1 MNLKQYL
8 LMARKDFFNNI
19 DSVIDD
25 WKNTSFS
32 FNSKDYVPGLDDKN
46 LTYGN
51 GEEKKG
57 VEINTC
63 VLFVDIR
70 NSVQLT
76 KDKQVRTMGKIYS
89 VFTQCVLLA
98 AQYEGGYV
106 RNIIGDRVMVVFT
119 PEDCFKKAVCCAIT
133 INHIASLINKKFD
146 NFEFKCGIG
155 VDYGKLSVM
164 KVGIQKKGAEN
175 DDNKGLVWVGY
186 PANFASRL
194 TDCANKE
201 FSDIYYKVEGDFYEV
216 NFLNNSFFGRPSG
229 YYRKTKKFTESELS
243 SKIKLSPFNQNLE
256 LSSCQ
261 QVYSIERVEE
271 KYTYKPILLSDTVF
285 QEYAKAVP
293 DANDMKEESIK
304 WKKQTRKIRDIDFD
318 VWGNDL
324 IWIID

>member
-1 MNLKQYL
+1 MLH
-8 LMARKDFFNNI
+8 KDFFEDITN
-19 DSVIDD
+19 VIND
-25 WKNTSFS
+25 WKNTTFT
-32 FNSKDYVPGLDDKN
+32 FNAKTYVPGLDDPS

-63 VLFVDIR
+63 VLFADIR

-76 KDKQVRTMGKIYS
+76 KDKQIRTMGRIYS
-89 VFTQCVLLA
+89 VFTHCVLLA

-106 RNIIGDRVMVVFT
+106 RNIIGDRVMVVF
-119 PEDCFKKAVCCAIT
+119 PPDDCYKKAVHCAIT
-133 INHIASLINKKFD
+133 INHIASLINQEFA

-201 FSDIYYKVEGDFYEV
+201 FTDVVYNVDGEFYE
-216 NFLNNSFFGRPSG
+216 LSLLTWPLEECPFGE
-229 YYRKTKKFTESELS
+229 YHRKQKKFTEEELS
-243 SKIKLSPFNQNLE
+243 SKLRVSQYSQNLE
-256 LSSCQ
+256 LPSCRK
-261 QVYSIERVEE
+261 VYSIKKSIVDYR
-271 KYTYKPILLSDTVF
+271 YKPILLSDKVY
-285 QEYAKAVP
+285 QEFAKVQP
-293 DANDMKEESIK
+293 NSNSIK
-304 WKKQTRKIRDIDFD
+304 NGWWKKEKRRIKDIEFD
-318 VWGNDL
+318 VWGAGL
-324 IWIID
+324 TWVL

>member
-1 MNLKQYL
+1 MNLAK
-8 LMARKDFFNNI
+8 MARKDFI
-19 DSVIDD
+19 DTIKTVIDD
-25 WKNTSFS
+25 WKNTTFT
-32 FNSKDYVPGLDDKN
+32 FYPKDYVPGLDDKN

-57 VEINTC
+57 IEINTC

-89 VFTQCVLLA
+89 VFAHCVLLA
-98 AQYEGGYV
+98 AQNEGGYV
-106 RNIIGDRVMVVFT
+106 RNIIGDRVMVVFP
-119 PEDCFKKAVCCAIT
+119 PEDCFKKAVYCAIT

-201 FSDIYYKVEGDFYEV
+201 FTDVYYKVDGEFYEFHLIK
-216 NFLNNSFFGRPSG
+216 NPFLGLPDG
-229 YYRKTKKFTESELS
+229 WYRKTKKYTPEELAANLKVS
-243 SKIKLSPFNQNLE
+243 QNGQSLSLASCSK
-256 LSSCQ
+256 
-261 QVYSIERVEE
+261 VYSITKEE
-271 KYTYKPILLSDTVF
+271 VKYSYKSILLSDTVY
-285 QEYAKAVP
+285 QGYAKAVP
-293 DANDMKEESIK
+293 DANDITDKDIC
-304 WKKQTRKIRDIDFD
+304 WKKETRKIRDIEFD
-318 VWGNDL
+318 VWGNSL
-324 IWIID
+324 VWKFE

>member
-1 MNLKQYL
+1 MV
-8 LMARKDFFNNI
+8 RKDFINSIN
-19 DSVIDD
+19 SVIND
-25 WKNTSFS
+25 WKNTTFT
-32 FNSKDYVPGLDDKN
+32 FYPKNYVPGLDDTN

-89 VFTQCVLLA
+89 VFTQCILLA
-98 AQYEGGYV
+98 AQYEGGFV
-106 RNIIGDRVMVVFT
+106 RNIIGDRVMVVF
-119 PEDCFKKAVCCAIT
+119 PPDDCYKKAVYCAIT
-133 INHIASLINKKFD
+133 INHIASLINQRFD

-201 FSDIYYKVEGDFYEV
+201 FTDVYYKVDGEFYEP
-216 NFLNNSFFGRPSG
+216 NLLTGLYWGRTSE
-229 YYRKTKKFTESELS
+229 YYRKTKRFTESELAS
-243 SKIKLSPFNQNLE
+243 E
-256 LSSCQ
+256 LKVSQYSQSLGISSCRRI
-261 QVYSIERVEE
+261 YSLDKVEE
-271 KYTYKPILLSDTVF
+271 KYTYKSILISDKVY
-285 QEYAKAVP
+285 QEYAKTVP
-293 DANDMKEESIK
+293 DANDIRNGW
-304 WKKQTRKIRDIDFD
+304 WKKQIRKIRDIEYDI
-318 VWGNDL
+318 WGASL
-324 IWIID
+324 IWTL

>member
-1 MNLKQYL
+1 
-8 LMARKDFFNNI
+8 MARKDFFDNI
-19 DSVIDD
+19 NCVIND
-25 WKNTSFS
+25 WKNTSFT
-32 FNSKDYVPGLDDKN
+32 FFPKTYVPGLDDKN

-76 KDKQVRTMGKIYS
+76 KEKQVRTMGKVYS
-89 VFTQCVLLA
+89 VFTHCVLLA
-98 AQYEGGYV
+98 AQYDGGYV
-106 RNIIGDRVMVVFT
+106 RNIIGDRVMVVFP
-119 PEDCFKKAVCCAIT
+119 PEDCFKKAVFCAIT
-133 INHIASLINKKFD
+133 INHIATLINKKFD

-155 VDYGKLSVM
+155 IDYGKLSVM

-201 FSDIYYKVEGDFYEV
+201 FTDVVYKVDGQFYEY
-216 NFLNNSFFGRPSG
+216 NYFSSPYFGRPSG
-229 YYRKTKKFTESELS
+229 WYRKTKEFTAEEFASNITYSSFGQSLS
-243 SKIKLSPFNQNLE
+243 FK
-256 LSSCQ
+256 SSTQ
-261 QVYSIERVEE
+261 IYSINREE
-271 KYTYKPILLSDTVF
+271 KKYTYNSILLSDKVY

-293 DANDMKEESIK
+293 KANDITDDRLK
-304 WKKQTRKIRDIDFD
+304 WKKQERKIRDIDFD
-318 VWGNDL
+318 VWGNNL
-324 IWIID
+324 VWEFK

>member
-1 MNLKQYL
+1 
-8 LMARKDFFNNI
+8 MARKDFIDNI
-19 DSVIDD
+19 NSVIDD
-25 WKNTSFS
+25 WKTTSFT
-32 FNSKDYVPGLDDKN
+32 FNSKSSVPGLDDQN

-76 KDKQVRTMGKIYS
+76 KDKQVQTLGKIYS

-106 RNIIGDRVMVVFT
+106 RNIIGDRVMVVF
-119 PEDCFKKAVCCAIT
+119 PPDECFKKAVYCAIS
-133 INHIASLINKKFD
+133 INQIASQINKKFD

-164 KVGIQKKGAEN
+164 KVGIQKKGPEN

-201 FSDIYYKVEGDFYEV
+201 FTDVTYKVDGEFYEYHP
-216 NFLNNSFFGRPSG
+216 FESPLLGFRGSG
-229 YYRKTKKFTESELS
+229 WYRKTKAYTAEKFASDITYSQKGMS
-243 SKIKLSPFNQNLE
+243 
-256 LSSCQ
+256 LSSCRRLN
-261 QVYSIERVEE
+261 SITKEE
-271 KYTYKPILLSDTVF
+271 NKYTYKPILLSDKVY
-285 QEYAKAVP
+285 QGYAKAVP
-293 DANDMKEESIK
+293 DADDMKDEKLK
-304 WKKQTRKIRDIDFD
+304 WEKQIRKIRDIEFD
-318 VWGNDL
+318 VWGNNL
-324 IWIID
+324 VWKLK

>member
-1 MNLKQYL
+1 MQYL
-8 LMARKDFFNNI
+8 RMAKKDFFNNI

-25 WKNTSFS
+25 WKNTSFTFS
-32 FNSKDYVPGLDDKN
+32 SKEYVPGLDDNN

-51 GEEKKG
+51 GDEKKG

-76 KDKQVRTMGKIYS
+76 KDKQVSTMGKIYS
-89 VFTQCVLLA
+89 VFTHCVLLA
-98 AQYEGGYV
+98 AQYEGGFV
-106 RNIIGDRVMVVFT
+106 RNIIGDRVMVVFP
-119 PEDCFKKAVCCAIT
+119 PEDCFKKAVYCAIT

-201 FSDIYYKVEGDFYEV
+201 FTDIYYKVDGVFYEY
-216 NFLNNSFFGRPSG
+216 NLLTGPFLGRASG
-229 YYRKTKKFTESELS
+229 YYRKTKRFTESELAS
-243 SKIKLSPFNQNLE
+243 ELRVSQNSHSIE
-256 LSSCQ
+256 ISSCRKI
-261 QVYSIERVEE
+261 YSLDKVEE
-271 KYTYKPILLSDTVF
+271 KYTYKSILLSDKVY

-293 DANDMKEESIK
+293 DANDINDEILK
-304 WKKQTRKIRDIDFD
+304 WKKQSRKIRDIDFD

-324 IWIID
+324 IWVFS

>member
-1 MNLKQYL
+1 MNLAK
-8 LMARKDFFNNI
+8 MARKDFFDTIN
-19 DSVIDD
+19 SVIDD
-25 WKNTSFS
+25 WKNTTFT
-32 FNSKDYVPGLDDKN
+32 FCPKDYVPGLDDKN

-57 VEINTC
+57 IEINTC

-89 VFTQCVLLA
+89 VFAHCVLLA
-98 AQYEGGYV
+98 AQNEGGYV
-106 RNIIGDRVMVVFT
+106 RNIIGDRVMVVFP
-119 PEDCFKKAVCCAIT
+119 PEDCFKKAVYCAIT

-201 FSDIYYKVEGDFYEV
+201 FTDIYYKVDGEFYEFHLIK
-216 NFLNNSFFGRPSG
+216 NPFFGLPDG
-229 YYRKTKKFTESELS
+229 WYRKIKKYTPEELAANLKVS
-243 SKIKLSPFNQNLE
+243 QNGHSLSLASCSK
-256 LSSCQ
+256 
-261 QVYSIERVEE
+261 VYSITKEE
-271 KYTYKPILLSDTVF
+271 VKYTYKSILLSDTVY
-285 QEYAKAVP
+285 QGYAKAVP
-293 DANDMKEESIK
+293 DANDITDKDIC
-304 WKKQTRKIRDIDFD
+304 WKKETRKIRDIEFD
-318 VWGNDL
+318 VWGNSL
-324 IWIID
+324 VWKFE

>member
-1 MNLKQYL
+1 MNLAK
-8 LMARKDFFNNI
+8 MARKEFFDTIN
-19 DSVIDD
+19 SVIDD
-25 WKNTSFS
+25 WKNTTFT
-32 FNSKDYVPGLDDKN
+32 FCPKDYVPGLDDKN

-57 VEINTC
+57 IEINTC

-89 VFTQCVLLA
+89 VFAHCVLLA
-98 AQYEGGYV
+98 AQNEGGYV
-106 RNIIGDRVMVVFT
+106 RNIIGDRVMVVFP
-119 PEDCFKKAVCCAIT
+119 PEDCFKKAVFCAIT

-155 VDYGKLSVM
+155 VDYGKISVM

-201 FSDIYYKVEGDFYEV
+201 FTDIVYKVDGSFYEY
-216 NFLNNSFFGRPSG
+216 NYFENSFLGRTSG
-229 YYRKTKKFTESELS
+229 WYRKTKEFTAEEFASKISLS
-243 SKIKLSPFNQNLE
+243 SIGQSLSFD
-256 LSSCQ
+256 SCSQ
-261 QVYSIERVEE
+261 IYSIERVER
-271 KYTYKPILLSDTVF
+271 KYTYKNILLSDKVYK
-285 QEYAKAVP
+285 EYAKAVP
-293 DANDMKEESIK
+293 NGNDIVNDDIK
-304 WKKQTRKIRDIDFD
+304 WKKQTRKIRDIEFD
-318 VWGNDL
+318 VWGNNL
-324 IWIID
+324 VWVFE